1 MKFIELTTDNNRL
14 LSNKLPKPKK
24 NYYTNHKINGELMH
38 KNTLVAKIVDDDLQ
52 VINEKM
58 LPSYFKLGGNLRHW
72 LENRCIDMH
81 RRNSRILRKMLSI
94 KTTNEIEVVL
104 FAHAHT
110 LTDNYWIR
118 LSSELDLKY
127 EDIAY
132 SKDLLFNTAIS
143 GDTSKWDE
151 FLELS
156 NHLTPELTLGG
167 SFEKGWKLEN
177 GEWFLVKAGNNL
189 NNSVELIASELCK
202 YFNFKAVE
210 YFKYNDACVY
220 CKNFTN
226 NLEYDFEPMF
236 DFLGEDDDLEL
247 SLDYIYQINE
257 NYISDFLDMVFL
269 DALLLNPDRHT
280 NNYGFLRDSNNGEF
294 IGLAPIFDNNLALF
308 ATKNE
313 IIDLNIGNSG
323 QIKMFYLPV
332 LEENRYEIPYLDYK
346 DLKNIVKSAY
356 QQFKP
361 QNYSVEFTTDFIWN
375 KYNFIKSN
383 LIK

>member
-1 MKFIELTTDNNRL
+1 
-14 LSNKLPKPKK
+14 
-24 NYYTNHKINGELMH
+24 
-38 KNTLVAKIVDDDLQ
+38 
-52 VINEKM
+52 
-58 LPSYFKLGGNLRHW
+58 
-72 LENRCIDMH
+72 
-81 RRNSRILRKMLSI
+81 MLSI